1 MEDELDAL
9 TREYERQAQCDL
21 ERVLQKTEKKLS
33 TKEKTE
39 RALARKIPE
48 ENKYSLHQL
57 YISLSLNFTSFKGI
71 SVVAEDGFH

>member
-21 ERVLQKTEKKLS
+21 ERVLQRTEKTLS
-33 TKEKTE
+33 TEEKRE
-39 RALARKIPE
+39 RALTRKIPE

-57 YISLSLNFTSFKGI
+57 YNS
-71 SVVAEDGFH
+71 